1 MSPAEMAEVKRQ
13 LDEYL
18 EKGFIRPSTSPYG
31 APILFTRKKDGTLR
45 ICVDYRAL
53 NKNTK
58 KDAYPIPRIDDLL
71 DRLQKARLFS
81 KIDLSQGYH

>member
-1 MSPAEMAEVKRQ
+1 MAEVRRQ

-31 APILFTRKKDGTLR
+31 APILFARKKDGMLR
-45 ICVDYRAL
+45 MCVDYHAL

-81 KIDLSQGYH
+81 KIDPSQGYH

>member
-1 MSPAEMAEVKRQ
+1 MAEVKRQ

-18 EKGFIRPSTSPYG
+18 EKGFIRPSISPYG
-31 APILFTRKKDGTLR
+31 APILFARKKDGTLR
-45 ICVDYRAL
+45 ICIDYRAL
-53 NKNTK
+53 NKDTK

>member
-1 MSPAEMAEVKRQ
+1 MKAWQ
-13 LDEYL
+13 LHEYL
-18 EKGFIRPSTSPYG
+18 EKGFICPSTSPYG
-31 APILFTRKKDGTLR
+31 TPILFARKKDGMLCM
-45 ICVDYRAL
+45 CVDCQAL

-58 KDAYPIPRIDDLL
+58 KDAYLIPRINDLL